1 MEKKRFLSPNGINPK
16 ELNFQ
21 QKQIQLTENEKKI
34 KCSDIFIKYN
44 QPNQHDNYN
53 ANINSDES
61 IIYDI
66 DENNFIQLENQI
78 NYTYDCLI
86 SPFEDKK
93 EYLTEDLTEESS
105 SEEEFDELEEE
116 YLNYLNDK

>member
-16 ELNFQ
+16 KLNYQ
-21 QKQIQLTENEKKI
+21 QTQIQLTEEQKKI
-34 KCSDIFIKYN
+34 KCSDIFIKYEQN
-44 QPNQHDNYN
+44 TQTCNYD

-61 IIYDI
+61 INYDI
-66 DENNFIQLENQI
+66 EENNMIQLENQI

-86 SPFEDKK
+86 SPFENKID
-93 EYLTEDLTEESS
+93 YDINDTTEESS